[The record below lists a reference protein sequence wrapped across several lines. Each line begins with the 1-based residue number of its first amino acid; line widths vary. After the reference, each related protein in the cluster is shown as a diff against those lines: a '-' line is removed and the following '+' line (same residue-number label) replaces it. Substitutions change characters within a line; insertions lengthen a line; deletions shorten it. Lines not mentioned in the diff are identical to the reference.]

1 MPRGSAVVR
10 YDGKRGTVWRIKYA
24 DADGKQVM
32 ETVGAERDGWTQ
44 TKAEAELR
52 ERLVRVE
59 RKGYRRP
66 GRMTFGPYA
75 RTWLAQAEKRRG
87 WKPSTRKTRRLQV
100 ARLGEWFETH
110 ALGAIKPRHV
120 AEYVDERLTEG
131 YAPATIGGDLD
142 VFYEVMKTAK
152 REELIDSNPVEGVER
167 PKIKRR
173 KWRILE
179 PIEVARVRKA
189 FTEQQPR
196 VAFLTLVLTGLRR
209 FELQALRWRDVDLVE
224 NVLRVLDSKTE
235 EGVRSIAIPPGLA
248 EELWQWRRTTN
259 YRGDDERAFSNQKTG
274 GAYREEHFADSF
286 RAALAAAGITEYV
299 RPFHDLR
306 HTAITNDAA
315 SGSSAIAVMAKA
327 GHASM
332 ATTKR
337 YLHLAGVVFH
347 DEAEALERRLL
358 GVDASIR
365 PGEPERIKDDAE
377 HVSVSVAAE

>member
-24 DADGKQVM
+24 DAAGQQVM

-44 TKAEAELR
+44 AKAEAELR

-66 GRMTFGPYA
+66 QRMMFGPYA
-75 RTWLAQAEKRRG
+75 RTWLEQSERRRG
-87 WKPSTRKTRRLQV
+87 WKSSTRRTRRLQV
-100 ARLGEWFETH
+100 GRLGEWFETH

-120 AEYVDERLTEG
+120 AEYVDKRLEEG

-142 VFYEVMKTAK
+142 VIYEVMKAAK
-152 REELIDSNPVEGVER
+152 REELVDSNPVDGVER
-167 PKIKRR
+167 PKIQRR

-179 PIEVARVRKA
+179 PVEVARVRRA

-196 VAFLTLVLTGLRR
+196 AVFLTLVLTGVRR
-209 FELQALRWRDVDLVE
+209 FEIQGLRWRDIDLVE
-224 NVLRVLDSKTE
+224 NVLRVVDSKTE
-235 EGVRSIAIPPGLA
+235 EGVRSIALSPVLA
-248 EELWQWRRTTN
+248 EELWQWRRETKFQ
-259 YRGDDERAFSNQKTG
+259 GDGERVFCNQGTG
-274 GAYREEHFADSF
+274 GEYDEEHFAVAL
-286 RAALAAAGITEYV
+286 RAALKASGVEDYV

-315 SGSSAIAVMAKA
+315 AGSSAIAVMAKA
-327 GHASM
+327 GHSSM

-358 GVDASIR
+358 GVESST
-365 PGEPERIKDDAE
+365 
-377 HVSVSVAAE
+377 HVSEPQPTSDDLTRITTR